1 MPLLLPLLGGAF
13 AAAAETEAVAAAE
26 GAGIVIEAAEG
37 RRVPEGDNTLVLEPP
52 VWPPATPP
60 PPFAPPAAALL
71 LLLKVVVAAVVAAA
85 VVEGRRVPE
94 GDRVLVL
101 EPPVPGVLA
110 RLVLLPPVLMRST
123 CNRCWNISCR
133 AVL

>member
-52 VWPPATPP
+52 VWPPATPT
-60 PPFAPPAAALL
+60 PFAPPAAALL
-71 LLLKVVVAAVVAAA
+71 LPLKVVVAAVVAAA

>member
-52 VWPPATPP
+52 VWPPAAAP

-110 RLVLLPPVLMRST
+110 RLVLVPPVLMRST
-123 CNRCWNISCR
+123 CNRC
-133 AVL
+133 